1 MRLLYIFHGVFGYF
15 ADETA
20 TTTIG
25 YEDMVYLLMSLIQI
39 LVIIFLKIL

>member
-25 YEDMVYLLMSLIQI
+25 YEDMVYLLRIMSLIQI
-39 LVIIFLKIL
+39 L